1 MKKIIAHR
9 GLPLLYPENSLAGF
23 EAAHRN
29 GIEWLETDIS
39 ILGDGTVIIMH
50 DDTLDRTTNR
60 SGHLAKLTVA
70 DVATT
75 SVGEWFDPVF
85 KAEPVPL
92 LADLIVCLNRTKL
105 NINFELKAV
114 VGNRGNEL
122 ADEVVAQLA
131 EAITQ
136 LDPAVQI
143 SVSSFNPLMLLKMKA
158 YHPNLEYAVL
168 FETHTL
174 EADWPLIMAAVG
186 ARAIHLENEGLSQH
200 VVQTAVSLG
209 YEVNVWTVNTRERA
223 NELFNWGVTGVFS
236 DKADELLSLTK
247 KEWMSDERL
256 T

>member
-9 GLPLLYPENSLAGF
+9 GLSLRYPENSVAAF
-23 EAAHRN
+23 EATHRY
-29 GIEWLETDIS
+29 GVEWLETDIS

-50 DDTLDRTTNR
+50 DDTLDRTTNQ
-60 SGHLAKLTVA
+60 SGHLAELSAA
-70 DVATT
+70 DIAAT
-75 SVGEWFDPVF
+75 SVGEWFGTAF
-85 KAEPVPL
+85 KDEPIPR
-92 LADLIVCLNRTKL
+92 LADLIACLNRTKL

-136 LDPAVQI
+136 LNPAIKI
-143 SVSSFNPLMLLKMKA
+143 SISSFNPLMLLKMKA
-158 YHPNLEYAVL
+158 YHPDLDYAVL

-209 YEVNVWTVNTRERA
+209 YEVNVWTVNTRERT

-247 KEWMSDERL
+247 KEWMSHERL